1 MGYRRRMF
9 KEWRERGMFESTE
22 QRVCDQARAIR
33 KNGWLSELEL
43 EAIKR
48 QIEDESQVDLYEGQ
62 DVTVEAETV
71 KINAG
76 AGEEEINDA
85 EDSIGDIEG
94 DMNEE
99 HRMIVEQL
107 KEILRD
113 GRTCDGIMFK
123 NVDRKVLKVQTNRV
137 NEAIKYMKSKSITE
151 TNNLIKATSVW
162 VADQIGLKKA
172 EYGKKNEPR

>member
-1 MGYRRRMF
+1 M
-9 KEWRERGMFESTE
+9 
-22 QRVCDQARAIR
+22 CDQARAIR
-33 KNGWLSELEL
+33 RNGWLSELEL

-48 QIEDESQVDLYEGQ
+48 QIEDESQDDRYEGQ
-62 DVTVEAETV
+62 YITVEAETV
-71 KINAG
+71 EIDAG
-76 AGEEEINDA
+76 TGEEEINDA

-107 KEILRD
+107 KEIMRE

-123 NVDRKVLKVQTNRV
+123 KVDRKVLKVQTNRV

-151 TNNLIKATSVW
+151 TNNLIKAASV
-162 VADQIGLKKA
+162 
-172 EYGKKNEPR
+172 